1 VVHTVEKVEKIKPE
15 PYVIEKI
22 VIQNDIHA
30 SGVEIRL
37 EKPVPMNYETIKEVQ
52 RPINYISEKEV
63 PKEIFREKLVDVRSI
78 I

>member
-30 SGVEIRL
+30 SGVEIQL
-37 EKPVPMNYETIKEVQ
+37 EKPVRMNYETIKEV
-52 RPINYISEKEV
+52 
-63 PKEIFREKLVDVRSI
+63 
-78 I
+78 